1 MELIII
7 LLIIVVIVAIYLA
20 FYTRSLQTEIKN
32 KTLQHKK
39 SEEEIKKLTID
50 LENLETSIK
59 SKEINRLTEKEDY
72 EIRLKDEHSKQ
83 EILKENIKKLQEA
96 ILYNTKELQNLQDI
110 LKEEKQC
117 KERVEKELFNIK
129 AFIELKEQE
138 EANKKAKLLE
148 EKREKGLKILEILSN
163 IEKKKRH
170 EEAQRIIKEINEL
183 KKRRLEEEEI
193 EKQRIKKIE
202 EERKKHDEQEKTLK
216 EEKIKEEEKQL
227 RLLQN
232 KFKSIGAKAKWEKVE
247 ESHFVYS
254 MRSCYLYKVYANE
267 NIVLDKLFAL
277 FATGGSYNIY
287 GQYFFYNKT
296 FKCFINDINNELLLE
311 ITYEYRFIKIYFA
324 LEEETKIFSKENYD
338 KQAKDVVFCYLENR
352 KIKRLEDSLE
362 TIILNGIDQAPKLL
376 AKGNSLE
383 EKICSALESSNYGI
397 DFRKEIESIK
407 EKDMLV
413 VNYELPN
420 MSNFSEVKEYKYIAS
435 SKEIRTKTY
444 TESYIAKRYENVLY
458 SITLRSLYEIF
469 SIDTENEINGITFNG
484 FVTQVNPATGITVRK
499 CILSIQVSRDKFLHI
514 NLSQVEPKAC
524 FKALKGVSAAKL
536 VDISPITPILTF
548 NKKDKRFVEGKDIEV
563 NQGTNLAAMHWEDFE
578 HLVRE
583 LFEMEFARNGGEV
596 RVTQASRDGGVD
608 AIVFDPDPLRGGKIV
623 IQAKRY
629 TNTVG
634 VSAVRDLYGTVI
646 NEGANSGILITT
658 SDYGHDSYEFAKDKP
673 LKLLNGGHL
682 LALLHK
688 NGRTAHINIEEAKKI
703 MNNN

>member
-1 MELIII
+1 MITVVIISIFIII
-7 LLIIVVIVAIYLA
+7 ALIVIYSNNKQE
-20 FYTRSLQTEIKN
+20 RQTEF
-32 KTLQHKK
+32 
-39 SEEEIKKLTID
+39 EIK
-50 LENLETSIK
+50 
-59 SKEINRLTEKEDY
+59 
-72 EIRLKDEHSKQ
+72 Q
-83 EILKENIKKLQEA
+83 
-96 ILYNTKELQNLQDI
+96 
-110 LKEEKQC
+110 
-117 KERVEKELFNIK
+117 
-129 AFIELKEQE
+129 
-138 EANKKAKLLE
+138 
-148 EKREKGLKILEILSN
+148 
-163 IEKKKRH
+163 
-170 EEAQRIIKEINEL
+170 
-183 KKRRLEEEEI
+183 
-193 EKQRIKKIE
+193 E
-202 EERKKHDEQEKTLK
+202 EERKQRELEAKQEEERKQRELKAKQEEERKRKELEAKQEEERKQRECEEKYAKIIAKIEEKNKRKKLSQIILSLYIIAIEREKEKVLSQLK
-216 EEKIKEEEKQL
+216 E
-227 RLLQN
+227 
-232 KFKSIGAKAKWEKVE
+232 IGANIIKVNYNIYE
-247 ESHFVYS
+247 ITI
-254 MRSCYLYKVYANE
+254 NE
-267 NIVLDKLFAL
+267 NIDIKTLFSL
-277 FATGGSYNIY
+277 CEKVDLEYHIYIKDSNNNSLIEVIYN
-287 GQYFFYNKT
+287 
-296 FKCFINDINNELLLE
+296 
-311 ITYEYRFIKIYFA
+311 EYHCSII
-324 LEEETKIFSKENYD
+324 LEEDFEERIFKKGNFSR
-338 KQAKDVVFCYLENR
+338 QAECFLFCYLENR

-362 TIILNGIDQAPKLL
+362 TIILNGINQAPKLL
-376 AKGNSLE
+376 AKGNSIE

-397 DFRKEIESIK
+397 DFRKEIESIR

-413 VNYELPN
+413 VDYELPN
-420 MSNFSEVKEYKYIAS
+420 MSNLSEVKEYKYIAT
-435 SKEIRTKTY
+435 SKEIRTKAY

-484 FVTQVNPATGITVRK
+484 FVTQVNPATGIIERK
-499 CILSIQVSRDKFLHI
+499 CILSLQVDRQKFSQI

-536 VDISPITPILTF
+536 IDISPITPILTF
-548 NKKDKRFVEGKDIEV
+548 NKKDRRFVEGKDVEV

-703 MNNN
+703 NEENRNS

>member
-1 MELIII
+1 MDYLDDKERERRIIMEERCAKLRAEI
-7 LLIIVVIVAIYLA
+7 AIE
-20 FYTRSLQTEIKN
+20 R
-32 KTLQHKK
+32 
-39 SEEEIKKLTID
+39 
-50 LENLETSIK
+50 
-59 SKEINRLTEKEDY
+59 EKERGLKMQ
-72 EIRLKDEHSKQ
+72 EEQRRMQEERIRRQ
-83 EILKENIKKLQEA
+83 
-96 ILYNTKELQNLQDI
+96 KEL
-110 LKEEKQC
+110 EK
-117 KERVEKELFNIK
+117 
-129 AFIELKEQE
+129 
-138 EANKKAKLLE
+138 
-148 EKREKGLKILEILSN
+148 
-163 IEKKKRH
+163 
-170 EEAQRIIKEINEL
+170 
-183 KKRRLEEEEI
+183 
-193 EKQRIKKIE
+193 
-202 EERKKHDEQEKTLK
+202 ERKKREQLEAERKSYYTNLQKRFKEIGAEIMLERDGNDYMYTFVAKEDIELNKLFTILKQDDTFCRDGYIKDIAGNTLVCIDHIRDYDCLLLFEQEDERK
-216 EEKIKEEEKQL
+216 
-227 RLLQN
+227 
-232 KFKSIGAKAKWEKVE
+232 
-247 ESHFVYS
+247 H
-254 MRSCYLYKVYANE
+254 
-267 NIVLDKLFAL
+267 
-277 FATGGSYNIY
+277 
-287 GQYFFYNKT
+287 
-296 FKCFINDINNELLLE
+296 
-311 ITYEYRFIKIYFA
+311 
-324 LEEETKIFSKENYD
+324 FSKGNVL
-338 KQAKDVVFCYLENR
+338 KQAEDFLFCYLENR
-352 KIKRLEDSLE
+352 KIMRLENSLG
-362 TIILNGIDQAPKLL
+362 TIILNGINQAPKLL
-376 AKGNSLE
+376 AKGNSIE

-484 FVTQVNPATGITVRK
+484 FVTQVNPATGIIERK
-499 CILSIQVSRDKFLHI
+499 CILSLQVDRQKFSLI

-646 NEGANSGILITT
+646 NEGANTGILITT

-688 NGRTAHINIEEAKKI
+688 NGRTAHINIEAAKKI
-703 MNNN
+703 NENKI